1 MCYPKKFLFVG
12 LFRYIELYKRL
23 YRSDI
28 KLIIKNWMVTKSYL
42 QHILLAKT
50 LKHTIDTI
58 DKLENYKATQTN
70 IRKTYRFTQPELH
83 HIGL

>member
-1 MCYPKKFLFVG
+1 
-12 LFRYIELYKRL
+12 
-23 YRSDI
+23 
-28 KLIIKNWMVTKSYL
+28 MVTKSYL

>member
-1 MCYPKKFLFVG
+1 
-12 LFRYIELYKRL
+12 
-23 YRSDI
+23 
-28 KLIIKNWMVTKSYL
+28 MVTKSYL

-70 IRKTYRFTQPELH
+70 IRKTYRFTQPELP